1 MSYLCTMIKILYSEE
16 FWEKL
21 ELTLKKLELRKEKT
35 PQWLRSADVRK
46 MLNISDSTL
55 QTMRVNRSIPA
66 TKLGSTWFYKYEEI
80 IAELEAGKMK
90 GGTDAK

>member
-1 MSYLCTMIKILYSEE
+1 MEKIIFINSKEFEKILD
-16 FWEKL
+16 EKL
-21 ELTLKKLELRKEKT
+21 DSISRRESAAQKK
-35 PQWLRSADVRK
+35 WLRSADVRK